1 MDLSNLDSTTR
12 IIGLCASGLLFIS
25 FSLYTILYV
34 MLIGKYKLPK
44 WQSISFLA
52 DEIGKPW
59 FKLFT
64 VCQAITFISGLCY
77 LILVCVF
84 YSLTK
89 PALQLEALISI
100 VFAVMFIILSSEHYY
115 VQLTYVLTRLKEKR
129 LDSLEEYSQLYSK
142 SMIISKNILGW
153 TLFFA
158 LSSFFLIP
166 LFDASTL
173 GLWLKV
179 VFAINGV
186 FCVLGFIGYTFNKMI
201 LNILYFNGMGFA
213 VIVFSLLSFLY
224 FL

>member
-1 MDLSNLDSTTR
+1 
-12 IIGLCASGLLFIS
+12 
-25 FSLYTILYV
+25 

-44 WQSISFLA
+44 WQSINFLA

-64 VCQAITFISGLCY
+64 VCQAITFVSGLCY

-84 YSLTK
+84 YSLVK
-89 PALQLEALISI
+89 PELGLEALISL
-100 VFAVMFIILSSEHYY
+100 VFAVMFVILSSEHYY

-129 LDSLEEYSQLYSK
+129 LESLEEYSQLYSK

-158 LSSFFLIP
+158 ISSFFLIP
-166 LFDASTL
+166 LFDTSTL
-173 GLWLKV
+173 GLWLKI

-186 FCVLGFIGYTFNKMI
+186 FCVLGFIGYTHNKMI
-201 LNILYFNGMGFA
+201 LNILFFNGMGLA

-224 FL
+224 FLK